1 MFNNIAKSH
10 DAHRFQ
16 GVKKESQEIAK
27 QRCGDCPY
35 RAAAAAIGAEE
46 TRQDRENYA
55 SKPSTTIL

>member
-16 GVKKESQEIAK
+16 GVKKESQKIAK

-35 RAAAAAIGAEE
+35 RAAAMGAEE
-46 TRQDRENYA
+46 TRQDRESYA
-55 SKPSTTIL
+55 GKPSPTIL

>member
-10 DAHRFQ
+10 DAYRFQ

-35 RAAAAAIGAEE
+35 RAAGAKIGAQE
-46 TRQDRENYA
+46 TR
-55 SKPSTTIL
+55 